1 MATRYP
7 ALFAM
12 FIVTGAS
19 KNMASRHVATM
30 LNHSSSDGIG
40 GERDVHDMTGGAAK
54 GVTPTAK
61 RSQRLG
67 EMHGAR
73 YPARRTKVSSSE
85 SKFRLQARGSPVHR
99 LSETPSAHSLAF
111 GPWIWWQGLPLSQAA
126 GALAPSANTSRNSRE
141 TDGAFNEQEARD
153 GCSGAQPSPT
163 PT

>member
-19 KNMASRHVATM
+19 KNMASRHLATM

-54 GVTPTAK
+54 GMTPTAK

-67 EMHGAR
+67 EMQGAR
-73 YPARRTKVSSSE
+73 HPARRTKASNSE

-99 LSETPSAHSLAF
+99 LSPSALTCIRA
-111 GPWIWWQGLPLSQAA
+111 LDLVA
-126 GALAPSANTSRNSRE
+126 GSAPEPGGGRVGT
-141 TDGAFNEQEARD
+141 
-153 GCSGAQPSPT
+153 
-163 PT
+163 

>member
-19 KNMASRHVATM
+19 KNMASRHLATM

-99 LSETPSAHSLAF
+99 LSCNMYGSPGTGGGGATLGLHCDTYSRGQMPCYAAPGVPHLGPCPHS
-111 GPWIWWQGLPLSQAA
+111 
-126 GALAPSANTSRNSRE
+126 
-141 TDGAFNEQEARD
+141 
-153 GCSGAQPSPT
+153 CSPR
-163 PT
+163 